1 MRVSER
7 DHDGKRETLGDGY
20 DDNGDTDNEVVYPD
34 LEALCEVR
42 IRVLTT
48 KQVNVALQNTIEE
61 VPEEKNMDGEKGGVG
76 SNLSDFCADNL
87 KFLLKR
93 SVFLILCELLQ
104 DLSISGKV
112 TDHDNDHLAFT
123 TSHCCTRKNQ
133 G

>member
-48 KQVNVALQNTIEE
+48 KQVNIALQDAIKEISEE
-61 VPEEKNMDGEKGGVG
+61 QDVDGNKGGVG
-76 SNLSDFCADNL
+76 TNLSDFCSNDL

-93 SVFLILCELLQ
+93 SVLLLLCELLQ
-104 DLSISGKV
+104 DFTISGKV
-112 TDHDNDHLAFT
+112 TDHDNEHSAFT
-123 TSHCCTRKNQ
+123 TSNSCT
-133 G
+133 